1 MMDVEGHIGL
11 RNRVLLSGLT
21 APNRV
26 SLAVTNG
33 KHEFLRLLQNG
44 GLIDSPRRA
53 HTMSSRP
60 RFSQGF
66 TMLELGIAL
75 VIVGLLVAVAVAS
88 YRESQA
94 QKYRYEA
101 LKAMTELSQALHQH
115 YAAARSFQ
123 GAKLAY
129 NQSPKDGAARYR
141 ISLAAAP
148 VQSTDPGVAFQA
160 TSDLGFTLQATPTH
174 DDACGV
180 LLLDQTGR
188 RGVTAGKVADCWR

>member
-1 MMDVEGHIGL
+1 M
-11 RNRVLLSGLT
+11 
-21 APNRV
+21 
-26 SLAVTNG
+26 
-33 KHEFLRLLQNG
+33 RLLQNDA
-44 GLIDSPRRA
+44 LSNFQHIPYA
-53 HTMSSRP
+53 MLPRP

-66 TMLELGIAL
+66 TMLELAIAL

-101 LKAMTELSQALHQH
+101 LKVMTEVAEGLHKH
-115 YAAARSFQ
+115 YAQARSFR
-123 GAKLAY
+123 GAKLLHT
-129 NQSPKDGAARYR
+129 QSPKDGVARYQ

-148 VQSTDPGVAFQA
+148 VQSKDPGVVFQA
-160 TSDLGFTLQATPTH
+160 TTDLSFTLQATSTS

-180 LLLDQTGR
+180 LLLDQSGR